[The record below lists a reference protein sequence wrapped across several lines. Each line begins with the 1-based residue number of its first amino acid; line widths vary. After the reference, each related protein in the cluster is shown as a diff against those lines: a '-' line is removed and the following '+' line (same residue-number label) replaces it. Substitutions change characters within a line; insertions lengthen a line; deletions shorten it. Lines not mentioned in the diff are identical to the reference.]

1 MPASEID
8 QVRAAEQRRA
18 AAMIAAD
25 VDAIADLLDERLIYC
40 HSSGVVDTRE
50 SYLDELRKS
59 EYTYHAVEL
68 DTIDH
73 QIVTAGQV
81 IINSVMTV
89 SMTVRSTGRTVSRQI
104 RATSVWVQA
113 DDGPGWRL
121 LVSHSTNLA

>member
-73 QIVTAGQV
+73 QIVTVGQV

-113 DDGPGWRL
+113 DDAPGWRL